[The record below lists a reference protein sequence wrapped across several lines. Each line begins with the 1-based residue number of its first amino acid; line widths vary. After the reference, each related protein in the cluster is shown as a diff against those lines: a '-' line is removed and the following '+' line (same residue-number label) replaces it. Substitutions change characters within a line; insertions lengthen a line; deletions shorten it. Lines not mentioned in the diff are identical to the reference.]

1 MDVPERLTHYLV
13 EGETV
18 EDSFKVKG
26 GMVYATNRRLFDL
39 RDRIM
44 TDVDYDHIS
53 SLQFRKEKADLRL
66 LSAGIL
72 IVASSF
78 MLSELGDLAIFIFL
92 LGLPIAIVGAVL
104 ALGRPEELIAY
115 VVGRESKENGIK
127 PYRGDRQQL
136 DLLFKTIREKT
147 RR

>member
-1 MDVPERLTHYLV
+1 MDIPERLTHYLV

-39 RDRIM
+39 RGKQL

-53 SLQFRKEKADLRL
+53 SLQFRKEKRDLIL
-66 LSAGIL
+66 LAAGIL
-72 IVASSF
+72 IVVAS
-78 MLSELGDLAIFIFL
+78 FL
-92 LGLPIAIVGAVL
+92 LTELEDITMYIFVFGLTTVIAGIII
-104 ALGRPEELIAY
+104 ALRRPEELVVY
-115 VVGRESKENGIK
+115 VVGRESKEK
-127 PYRGDRQQL
+127 ELRSFQGDRKHL

-147 RR
+147 HR